1 MPIKKKAA
9 SGLSMHWKCLPRTKM
24 NSAWAANAWQE
35 GANPALP
42 IMLPPSPRA
51 DMTPK
56 DKFASFFENRQQ
68 AEITSSKYS
77 HHQYCALHKK
87 NHTMPRPR
95 TPPQPVSRPLQTQG
109 HGKTGPAQMA
119 RLEEGPTMSST
130 SMGDIGTL
138 ITTMM
143 NALAAAQMAL
153 MTANNTNLIAF
164 HTETA
169 KAMMAKATGKDSKLT
184 PAKKMILM
192 ACAGHADLA
201 TFVVPAV

>member
-1 MPIKKKAA
+1 
-9 SGLSMHWKCLPRTKM
+9 
-24 NSAWAANAWQE
+24 
-35 GANPALP
+35 
-42 IMLPPSPRA
+42 
-51 DMTPK
+51 
-56 DKFASFFENRQQ
+56 
-68 AEITSSKYS
+68 
-77 HHQYCALHKK
+77 
-87 NHTMPRPR
+87 
-95 TPPQPVSRPLQTQG
+95 
-109 HGKTGPAQMA
+109 
-119 RLEEGPTMSST
+119 MSST